1 MAVKGAGSALFIDTN
16 TLVYANV
23 LEAPFHKNALA
34 AITAALED
42 ERELWISRQVI
53 REYLATLTRPQAFG
67 VVSKQVVLNQV
78 SQFLEQFNVADDNR
92 VVTEKLLNLMTH
104 YEIGGK
110 KIHDANIVAT
120 MLAYGIPAILT
131 HNTNDFERFGD
142 IIIVE
147 SIGWPGLF
155 A

>member
-1 MAVKGAGSALFIDTN
+1 
-16 TLVYANV
+16 
-23 LEAPFHKNALA
+23 
-34 AITAALED
+34 
-42 ERELWISRQVI
+42 
-53 REYLATLTRPQAFG
+53 
-67 VVSKQVVLNQV
+67 
-78 SQFLEQFNVADDNR
+78 
-92 VVTEKLLNLMTH
+92 MTH

>member
-1 MAVKGAGSALFIDTN
+1 MAVKGADSALFIDTN

-53 REYLATLTRPQAFG
+53 REYLATLTRPQVFG
-67 VVSKQVVLNQV
+67 VVPKQVVLNQV